1 MQTRTLT
8 AIMLAATVIVSLS
21 FLALWRNPYTRSILT
36 GEPVSMILTQSVESI
51 DTSSPQV
58 TIPTPSQPKPIKT
71 PRLDLPESYCL
82 LPDETVW
89 DVAQRSHS
97 EVDAFKSINP
107 KFTGFAGSA
116 LHLPPGSLP
125 PFAWAPISDTIRGVK
140 DLPFGVSGYFIGHDN
155 RRKRISLTFDIG
167 YVPENIELMKMLE
180 ERGISATFFVIGT
193 AMKNKPEVV
202 HDVMEHGHELANH
215 SWTHDYMQTMDEEG
229 IINELRWT
237 EDAVRAAHP
246 EASTKPFFRA
256 PFGAITPE
264 MVAIAEREG
273 YYTVGWT
280 IDSGDWVPGM
290 TPDEIYTR
298 IIDNVCPGA
307 IIVMHDANLPSF
319 AALPRIL
326 DTLKEQEYE
335 VVPLSTLMFPS

>member
-1 MQTRTLT
+1 
-8 AIMLAATVIVSLS
+8 ML
-21 FLALWRNPYTRSILT
+21 R
-36 GEPVSMILTQSVESI
+36 I
-51 DTSSPQV
+51 DTSSLLV
-58 TIPTPSQPKPIKT
+58 NAPTPPQPQPIKT
-71 PRLDLPESYCL
+71 RSICWNH
-82 LPDETVW
+82 TVCYRMRQYGMW
-89 DVAQRSHS
+89 HSAHRSDRS
-97 EVDAFKSINP
+97 SINP

-116 LHLPPGSLP
+116 LHLPTGSLP
-125 PFAWAPISDTIRGVK
+125 PFAWAPISDTIQGVK

-167 YVPENIELMKMLE
+167 YVPENVELMKMLE

-202 HDVMEHGHELANH
+202 KDVLNYGHELANH

-229 IINELRWT
+229 IVNELRWT
-237 EDAVRAAHP
+237 EDAVRAAYP

-298 IIDNVCPGA
+298 IIDSLPGC

-319 AALPRIL
+319 AALPHSRHPERTGIRGR
-326 DTLKEQEYE
+326 
-335 VVPLSTLMFPS
+335 PLQPSRFSLAV